1 MWSVPAAAVVT
12 GRHCNVP
19 YLSFFSFF
27 FVCVCVCDM
36 AG

>member
-19 YLSFFSFF
+19 YLSFFFF
-27 FVCVCVCDM
+27 FLCVCVCDM